1 MREIKKIFIA
11 HGWTEVGL
19 NIQTISVAKAASELY
34 DIIYLTQPRI
44 GKSETQFNEHLKI
57 IEWPNKRPGKF
68 KDFLFL
74 IKLVRKERPDLIL
87 VHFGATNICMIVSW
101 LMRIKFRV
109 CWMHTLSSQY
119 YLDSTNIRKAKLAI
133 SFRKIAYRMATH
145 IVIQNEVARNDAI
158 ENYKVST
165 GKIFK
170 IYNGIR
176 QYGLPV
182 LYENKIKS
190 FRYSGRLDESKGI
203 DILLKAFAIV
213 YKDNKNSILE
223 IAGKG
228 SEEAFIKTF
237 IQKEGLENAI
247 VFHGYFSDYNKAVN
261 FISGA
266 YCLLLPS
273 RSDNF
278 PTVVLEALSFGVP
291 VIASNTGGIPEMFED
306 GKEGYLVP
314 MENVE
319 ALAEAMQKLI
329 ANANL
334 RNEMSIQARNTFLR
348 KYSMERHVAH
358 VIEFIEQLKQPN

>member
-1 MREIKKIFIA
+1 MNEIKKIIVA
-11 HGWTEVGL
+11 HGWIDVGV
-19 NIQTISVAKAASELY
+19 NIQTMSFAKAASALY
-34 DIIYLTQPRI
+34 DVVYLTQPRI
-44 GKSETQFNEHLKI
+44 GKPEIQFNEHLKI

-74 IKLVRKERPDLIL
+74 LKLAKRKRPDLII

-119 YLDSTNIRKAKLAI
+119 YLDSPSFRKAKLSI
-133 SFRKIAYRMATH
+133 LFRKIAYRMATH
-145 IVIQNEVARNDAI
+145 IVILNEMAGKDAI
-158 ENYKVST
+158 ENYKIKPE
-165 GKIFK
+165 KIYK

-176 QYGLPV
+176 EYGLPV

-190 FRYSGRLDESKGI
+190 FRYSGRLDKSKGI
-203 DILLKAFAIV
+203 DILLNAFAIV
-213 YKDNKNSILE
+213 YKNNKNIILE

-228 SEEAFIKTF
+228 SEESYIKSF

-247 VFHGYFSDYNKAVN
+247 IFHGYFSDYNKAVN

-278 PTVVLEALSFGVP
+278 PTVVLEAFSFGIP
-291 VIASNTGGIPEMFED
+291 VIASRTGGIPEMFENE
-306 GKEGYLVP
+306 KEGFLVP
-314 MENVE
+314 GENVE
-319 ALAEAMQKLI
+319 ALAEAMQKI
-329 ANANL
+329 ITNENL
-334 RNEMSIQARNTFLR
+334 RNEMALRARNTFLR
-348 KYSMERHVAH
+348 KYSMEQHVAH
-358 VIEFIEQLKQPN
+358 VIEFVKQLKLPN